1 MRKADG
7 SQAGRAEGGVKMA
20 VTEKMKAL
28 VARILEQCEQQG
40 LTVSEVKRIPQLLE
54 SEINDRIIELN
65 RETPF
70 SLR

>member
-1 MRKADG
+1 
-7 SQAGRAEGGVKMA
+7 MA

-28 VARILEQCEQQG
+28 VAHILEQCEQQG

-54 SEINDRIIELN
+54 SEINDRIIKLN